1 VPDVL
6 LLDEMLPPSLAAAL
20 NKAGCDTSAISAE
33 ASLRGTPDAEV
44 LELAAA
50 QGRVLVTDNIR
61 DFVPLS
67 NAWAAQGRTHP
78 GMLLLA
84 SKTFPMTTT
93 RTGSIA
99 AALLRRHHAGTWPAP
114 GQFEFLN

>member
-1 VPDVL
+1 ML
-6 LLDEMLPPSLAAAL
+6 LLDEMLPPALAAAL
-20 NKAGCDTSAISAE
+20 NGAGCDTAAISADPG
-33 ASLRGTPDAEV
+33 LRGTPDAEV

-78 GMLLLA
+78 GLLLL
-84 SKTFPMTTT
+84 SSRTFPMTSA

-99 AALLRRHHAGTWPAP
+99 AALIRRHRQGTWPAP
-114 GQFEFLN
+114 GQFEFLT